1 MTATPAKKSS
11 KKAKAAE
18 APTAPVVGAGPLS
31 KQAPPFR
38 NRVIDKK
45 ALRNLV
51 AWAYKH
57 HGTAA
62 TAAMIVWLIT
72 TRPTVV
78 SR

>member
-11 KKAKAAE
+11 KKAKAA
-18 APTAPVVGAGPLS
+18 APVVEAAAPAASGHALS
-31 KQAPPFR
+31 RQAPPFR
-38 NRVIDKK
+38 NQVIDKK

-62 TAAMIVWLIT
+62 TAAMGPAPSIT
-72 TRPTVV
+72 SATR
-78 SR
+78 